1 MSNLPSPADR
11 LLGGAA
17 FLPRV
22 DRLDGRAIDDAL
34 GSATLFDE
42 GVRLRGAVVEGAY
55 AAKDPPLVKRLSTEG
70 VPYLMDLH
78 SLRFV
83 GEGYLDVRQV
93 AELPYAPSQ
102 PIDPGSF
109 SETEA
114 STLATGGM
122 SFTQSAAAAVYTTP
136 TLPMRD
142 KDLEASIS
150 ANRQIIEAVCS
161 ANGVGDLERRPVVA
175 LIAPGRKALAQP
187 ELVLDWLLDLPVDA
201 VYMQPLN
208 FNPVRDSPEKLASY
222 ITYLRAFREAQLRI
236 MCGRVGAFG
245 LLLQALVGISAFDS
259 GLGTAEAFQL
269 STQLRKPS
277 RSKKKRN
284 GPAGDSRVYFEPIK
298 TTLAS
303 KHAIPL
309 IEAPGMR
316 HRLTC
321 SLGCC
326 QFRGFEDLAS
336 RRRAHYLFT
345 RIAEVDAIASRPETM
360 RVDAV
365 RSQLAA
371 AREHARV
378 ARRVLFAAED
388 VAPPSFEHLD
398 RWLGLLARGEQLRLT
413 A

>member
-34 GSATLFDE
+34 NSATLFDE
-42 GVRLRGAVVEGAY
+42 GVRLRGAIVEGAY

-83 GEGYLDVRQV
+83 GEGYLAVRQV

-102 PIDPGSF
+102 PIDPSRF
-109 SETEA
+109 SEAEA
-114 STLATGGM
+114 SALAAGGM
-122 SFTQSAAAAVYTTP
+122 TFTQNAAAALYTTP
-136 TLPMRD
+136 TLPLRD

-150 ANRQIIEAVCS
+150 ANRRIIEAVCA

-175 LIAPGRKALAQP
+175 LIAPGRKALAHP

-208 FNPVRDSPEKLASY
+208 FDPVRDSPEKLASY
-222 ITYLRAFREAQLRI
+222 ITYLRAFREAELRI

-245 LLLQALVGISAFDS
+245 LLLQALVGIAAFDS
-259 GLGTAEAFQL
+259 GLGTAEGFQL

-277 RSKKKRN
+277 RSKNRK
-284 GPAGDSRVYFEPIK
+284 GPAGDSRVYFEPLK
-298 TTLAS
+298 TTLPS

-326 QFRGFEDLAS
+326 RFRGFEDLAS
-336 RRRAHYLFT
+336 RRRPHYLFT
-345 RIAEVDAIASRPETM
+345 RIAEVEAIAGRPETM

-371 AREHARV
+371 AQEHARV
-378 ARRVLFAAED
+378 ARRVLFAAKD
-388 VAPPSFEHLD
+388 VVPPSFEHLD
-398 RWLGLLARGEQLRLT
+398 RWLGLLARGEQLRLR